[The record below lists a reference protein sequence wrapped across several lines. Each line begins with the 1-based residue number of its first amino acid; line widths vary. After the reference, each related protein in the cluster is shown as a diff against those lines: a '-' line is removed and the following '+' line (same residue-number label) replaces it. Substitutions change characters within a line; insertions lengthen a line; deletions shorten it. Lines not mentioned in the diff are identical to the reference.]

1 MDTNAPMTAAVAV
14 ANNTVH
20 QTTTYT
26 FSVTF
31 TVAHITGDQLV
42 VTFPAE
48 IVPPTSPSCT
58 ALSGLASVS
67 CSTFSQAVTA
77 TMTFGTFPADFK
89 VSFSIN
95 SVQNYDVES
104 TVNFAFQSQTTGLFK
119 MEYLAAS
126 PVSFVS
132 DTLTS
137 VTVNND

>member
-1 MDTNAPMTAAVAV
+1 
-14 ANNTVH
+14 
-20 QTTTYT
+20 
-26 FSVTF
+26 
-31 TVAHITGDQLV
+31 
-42 VTFPAE
+42 
-48 IVPPTSPSCT
+48 
-58 ALSGLASVS
+58 
-67 CSTFSQAVTA
+67 
-77 TMTFGTFPADFK
+77 MTFGTFPADFK